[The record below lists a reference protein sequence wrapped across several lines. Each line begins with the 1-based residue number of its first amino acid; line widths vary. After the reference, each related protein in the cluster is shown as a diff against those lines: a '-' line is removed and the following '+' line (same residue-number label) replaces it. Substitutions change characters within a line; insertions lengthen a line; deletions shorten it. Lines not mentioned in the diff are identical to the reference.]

1 MQHCQLPYA
10 DGKSWTADAT
20 TTRTWAQA
28 DKLDTMAM
36 SFQLFVLL
44 VAAYFMSNKQVDH
57 KTNPLSV
64 GLALLSVA
72 VSLAPVVASVVL
84 AVRSRRAQ
92 HFGEGVD
99 VTDDGKARFANPL
112 HDEEQDVVEK
122 GEKGA
127 DTSKKA
133 SSKKGK
139 KGMDLE

>member
-1 MQHCQLPYA
+1 MA
-10 DGKSWTADAT
+10 DEGLRDCTIWYSNAGRSEAISTAA
-20 TTRTWAQA
+20 
-28 DKLDTMAM
+28 
-36 SFQLFVLL
+36 
-44 VAAYFMSNKQVDH
+44 
-57 KTNPLSV
+57 
-64 GLALLSVA
+64 
-72 VSLAPVVASVVL
+72 
-84 AVRSRRAQ
+84 RSRRAQ

-139 KGMDLE
+139 KGLDLE